1 MKNNRVFVLIFLIFS
16 CLLAAKS
23 YYYMPYM
30 ADDALITLRYAQR
43 LLDGFGLTWT
53 KGIPV
58 EGYSN
63 LLWTLLI
70 AAFGRFGFELLTV
83 ARVLGVIFGILN
95 IYLIIDYVRN
105 RFQNAIPI
113 LVITLFFYSLSGTV
127 SIWSM
132 AGLEQPLVAFLALW
146 AVGKYF
152 DFRDFNKKNSLWYSS
167 LALGLLCITRP
178 DGILLSLVIGT
189 YHLIAN
195 RGELKSAIV
204 QVLKLAIFPAIFYF
218 GQLIFRVYYYGE
230 IVPNTALVKVTPSFF
245 HAMFG
250 LKYNLK
256 FIYSISTLIIP
267 VAIFSVLLL
276 RNKNKHIGLLV
287 SILTVWFFYLVFVG
301 GDIFMAFR
309 HHFYSIV
316 FILLILAEGLNDL
329 FKSTYYQD
337 KKKLVMLLL
346 TLSGLVYIYQQ
357 FEYIYYKD
365 IETFTWTSNQKTLA
379 LALKSTFEKEQPL
392 IAVDAAGS
400 LPYWTKFPSLD
411 MLGLNDYYIARHKP
425 NNMGGGYIGHELG
438 DPEYTL
444 DQHPDIIQLHFG
456 QREPIQYIDS
466 QLVINKRFIQDYRY
480 VNVFATAGD
489 RHDYSGVLWFNLFS
503 PKVGVRSVGS
513 KVIIPA
519 YFFRT
524 GDRVFTEFKNGSLV
538 LPIKA
543 NQQYELL
550 LPYLIHIESMHSEP
564 AGFDIQYVEVGKKL
578 KITAKNTTNKTMD
591 LKNIIVN

>member
-1 MKNNRVFVLIFLIFS
+1 
-16 CLLAAKS
+16 
-23 YYYMPYM
+23 M

-53 KGIPV
+53 EGIPV

-70 AAFGRFGFELLTV
+70 AAVGKFGFELLTV

-95 IYLIIDYVRN
+95 VYLIIDYVSK
-105 RFQNAIPI
+105 RFQKAIPI
-113 LVITLFFYSLSGTV
+113 LLITLFFYTMSGTV

-132 AGLEQPLVAFLALW
+132 AGLEQPLVAFLSLW
-146 AVGKYF
+146 AVVKYF
-152 DFRDFNKKNSLWYSS
+152 DFRDFEINSSLWYSS

-178 DGILLSLVIGT
+178 DGVILSVVIGI

-195 RGELKSAIV
+195 KSNLKVATTQI
-204 QVLKLAIFPAIFYF
+204 LKLAVFPSLFYF
-218 GQLIFRVYYYGE
+218 GQLLFRIYFYGE
-230 IVPNTALVKVTPSFF
+230 LVPNTALVKVTPSFF
-245 HAMFG
+245 HALSG

-256 FIYSISTLIIP
+256 FIYSISTLFIP
-267 VAIFSVLLL
+267 FAIFAVLLI
-276 RNKNKHIGLLV
+276 RNNNKRINLLL

-316 FILLILAEGLNDL
+316 FIILVLAEGLNEL
-329 FKSTYYQD
+329 LESNYYKR
-337 KKKLVMLLL
+337 KKKLFQLLFAV
-346 TLSGLVYIYQQ
+346 SGLIFLYQQ
-357 FEYIYYKD
+357 FEYIYYED

-379 LALKSTFEKEQPL
+379 LELKATFEKEQPL

-400 LPYWTKFPSLD
+400 LPYWTMFPSLD

-444 DQHPDIIQLHFG
+444 DQKPDIIQLHFG

-466 QLVINKRFIQDYRY
+466 QLVINKRFINDYRDI
-480 VNVFATAGD
+480 NVFATAGD
-489 RHDYSGVLWFNLFS
+489 SHDYSGVLWFNLYS
-503 PKVGVRSVGS
+503 DKVGIRSVGN

-519 YFFRT
+519 YYFKT
-524 GDRVFTEFKNGSLV
+524 TEEVFNEFKDGNLL
-538 LPIKA
+538 LPIKP
-543 NQQYELL
+543 NQEFELL
-550 LPYLIHIESMHSEP
+550 LPYRIQINTIYTEPVGVEILHSSE
-564 AGFDIQYVEVGKKL
+564 G
-578 KITAKNTTNKTMD
+578 KNTRITIKNNSSKKKY
-591 LKNIIVN
+591 LKEVVVE

>member
-1 MKNNRVFVLIFLIFS
+1 MKSSRTLLLLFLVFS
-16 CLLAAKS
+16 TLLALKS
-23 YYYMPYM
+23 VYYLPYM

-53 KGIPV
+53 EGIPV

-70 AAFGRFGFELLTV
+70 AAVGKFGFELLTV

-95 IYLIIDYVRN
+95 VYLIIDYVSK
-105 RFQNAIPI
+105 RFQKAIPI
-113 LVITLFFYSLSGTV
+113 LLITLFFYTMSGTV

-132 AGLEQPLVAFLALW
+132 AGLEQPLVAFLSLW
-146 AVGKYF
+146 AVVKYF
-152 DFRDFNKKNSLWYSS
+152 DFRDFEINSSLWYSS

-178 DGILLSLVIGT
+178 DGVILSVVIGI

-195 RGELKSAIV
+195 KSNLKVATTQI
-204 QVLKLAIFPAIFYF
+204 LKLAVFPSLFYF
-218 GQLIFRVYYYGE
+218 GQLLFRIYFYGE
-230 IVPNTALVKVTPSFF
+230 LVPNTALVKVTPSFF
-245 HAMFG
+245 HALSG

-256 FIYSISTLIIP
+256 FIYSISTLFIP
-267 VAIFSVLLL
+267 FAIFAVLLI
-276 RNKNKHIGLLV
+276 RNNNKRINLLL

-316 FILLILAEGLNDL
+316 FIILVLAEGLNEL
-329 FKSTYYQD
+329 LESNYYKR
-337 KKKLVMLLL
+337 KKKLFQLLFAV
-346 TLSGLVYIYQQ
+346 SGLIFLYQQ
-357 FEYIYYKD
+357 FEYIYYED

-379 LALKSTFEKEQPL
+379 LELKATFEKEQPL

-400 LPYWTKFPSLD
+400 LPYWTMFPSLD

-444 DQHPDIIQLHFG
+444 DQKPDIIQLHFG

-466 QLVINKRFIQDYRY
+466 QLVINKRFINDYRDI
-480 VNVFATAGD
+480 NVFATAGD
-489 RHDYSGVLWFNLFS
+489 SHDYSGVLWFNLYS
-503 PKVGVRSVGS
+503 DKVGIRSVGN

-519 YFFRT
+519 YYFKT
-524 GDRVFTEFKNGSLV
+524 TEEVFNEFKDGNLL
-538 LPIKA
+538 LPIKP
-543 NQQYELL
+543 NQEFELL
-550 LPYLIHIESMHSEP
+550 LPYRIQINTIYTEPVGVEILHSSE
-564 AGFDIQYVEVGKKL
+564 G
-578 KITAKNTTNKTMD
+578 KNTRITIKNNSSKKKY
-591 LKNIIVN
+591 LKEVVVE

>member
-1 MKNNRVFVLIFLIFS
+1 
-16 CLLAAKS
+16 
-23 YYYMPYM
+23 M

-53 KGIPV
+53 EGIPV

-70 AAFGRFGFELLTV
+70 AAVGKFGFELLTV

-95 IYLIIDYVRN
+95 VYLIIDYVSK

-113 LVITLFFYSLSGTV
+113 LLITLFFYTMSGTV

-132 AGLEQPLVAFLALW
+132 AGLEQPLVAFLSLW
-146 AVGKYF
+146 AVVKYF
-152 DFRDFNKKNSLWYSS
+152 DFRDFEINSSLWYSS

-178 DGILLSLVIGT
+178 DGVILSVVIGI

-195 RGELKSAIV
+195 KSNLKVAIAN
-204 QVLKLAIFPAIFYF
+204 VLKLAVFPIILYF
-218 GQLIFRVYYYGE
+218 GQLLFRIYFYGE
-230 IVPNTALVKVTPSFF
+230 LVPNTALVKVTPSFF
-245 HAMFG
+245 HALSG

-256 FIYSISTLIIP
+256 FIYSISTLFIP
-267 VAIFSVLLL
+267 FAIFAVLLI
-276 RNKNKHIGLLV
+276 RNNNKRINLLL

-316 FILLILAEGLNDL
+316 FIILVLAEGLNEL
-329 FKSTYYQD
+329 LESNYYKR
-337 KKKLVMLLL
+337 KKKLFQLLFAV
-346 TLSGLVYIYQQ
+346 SGLIFLYQQ
-357 FEYIYYKD
+357 FEYIYYED

-379 LALKSTFEKEQPL
+379 LELKATFEKEQPL

-400 LPYWTKFPSLD
+400 LPYWTMFPSLD

-444 DQHPDIIQLHFG
+444 DQKPDIIQLHFG

-466 QLVINKRFIQDYRY
+466 QLVINKRFINDYRDI
-480 VNVFATAGD
+480 NVFATAGD
-489 RHDYSGVLWFNLFS
+489 SHDYSGVLWFNLYS
-503 PKVGVRSVGS
+503 DKVGIRSVGN

-519 YFFRT
+519 YYFKT
-524 GDRVFTEFKNGSLV
+524 TEEVFNEFKDGNLL
-538 LPIKA
+538 LPIKP
-543 NQQYELL
+543 NQEFELL
-550 LPYLIHIESMHSEP
+550 LPYRIQINTIYTEPVGVEILYSSE
-564 AGFDIQYVEVGKKL
+564 G
-578 KITAKNTTNKTMD
+578 KNTRITIKNNSSKKKY
-591 LKNIIVN
+591 LKEVVVE